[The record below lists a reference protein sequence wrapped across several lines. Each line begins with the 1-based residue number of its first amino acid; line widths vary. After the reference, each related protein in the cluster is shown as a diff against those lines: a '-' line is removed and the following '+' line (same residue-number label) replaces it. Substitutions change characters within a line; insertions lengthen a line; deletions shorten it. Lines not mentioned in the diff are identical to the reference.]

1 MGDQGTTILFTVGH
15 SNHEC
20 EKFLDLLSRHG
31 ITAVADVRS
40 QPYSQ
45 YTPQF
50 NRETLESALG
60 RRRIKYVFMGK
71 ELGARREEREC
82 YVAGKA
88 RYDLIKGLPAFL
100 QGLERL
106 RRGMKTQR
114 IALMCSEKDPLTCH
128 RTILICRQL
137 RGGEADGAKIEIQH
151 ILEDGALESQAA
163 AETRLLALMGLP
175 EEDLFHDRAEL
186 VERAYDQQG
195 EAIAYVDPPPQPA
208 TAGQKAVP

>member
-1 MGDQGTTILFTVGH
+1 MADAANPLFTVGH

-20 EKFLDLLSRHG
+20 AQFLDLLARHQ

-50 NRETLESALG
+50 NRETLEAALG
-60 RRRIKYVFMGK
+60 HRHIKYVFMGK

-88 RYDLIKGLPAFL
+88 RYDLIKKLPAFV

-106 RRGMKTQR
+106 ERGRITQR
-114 IALMCSEKDPLTCH
+114 IAMMCSEKDPLTCH

-137 RGGEADGAKIEIQH
+137 RGAPGMVIQH
-151 ILEDGALESQAA
+151 ILEEGTLESQAA
-163 AETRLLALMGLP
+163 AETRLLALLGLP
-175 EEDLFHDRAEL
+175 EGDLFHDRAEL
-186 VERAYDQQG
+186 IERAYDQQG
-195 EAIAYVDPPPQPA
+195 EAIAFVEPPA
-208 TAGQKAVP
+208 AAGQKAVP

>member
-1 MGDQGTTILFTVGH
+1 MAGDAGNPLFTVGH

-20 EKFLDLLSRHG
+20 AKFLDLLAGHQ
-31 ITAVADVRS
+31 ITAIADVRS

-50 NRETLESALG
+50 NRETLESALAQ
-60 RRRIKYVFMGK
+60 RKIKYVFLGR

-82 YVAGKA
+82 YVAGQA
-88 RYDLIKGLPAFL
+88 RYDRIKSLPAFL

-106 RRGMKTQR
+106 RRGAAAQR

-128 RTILICRQL
+128 RTILVCRQL
-137 RGGEADGAKIEIQH
+137 RGERTIQH

-163 AETRLLALMGLP
+163 AETRLLQLTGLP
-175 EEDLFHDRAEL
+175 EGDLFHDRGEL
-186 VERAYDQQG
+186 IESAYDKQAL
-195 EAIAYVDPPPQPA
+195 AIAYAEQPA
-208 TAGQKAVP
+208 KETAEQKTP

>member
-1 MGDQGTTILFTVGH
+1 MGDAGADRLYTVGH

-20 EKFLDLLSRHG
+20 EKFLDLLTPHQ

-50 NRETLESALG
+50 NRETLEAALG

-82 YVAGKA
+82 YVGGQA
-88 RYDLIKGLPAFL
+88 RYDLIAGLPAFL

-106 RRGMKTQR
+106 RRGAKTQR
-114 IALMCSEKDPLTCH
+114 IALLCSEKDPLACH
-128 RTILICRQL
+128 RTILVCRQL
-137 RGGEADGAKIEIQH
+137 RGEFAIEH
-151 ILEDGALESQAA
+151 ILEDGDGGLAGFLHGEGFRAALA
-163 AETRLLALMGLP
+163 
-175 EEDLFHDRAEL
+175 
-186 VERAYDQQG
+186 QG
-195 EAIAYVDPPPQPA
+195 
-208 TAGQKAVP
+208 